1 MREGRRGRVSARA
14 GFILFFI
21 FTKVWYRRGMRYVV
35 AFLLLMSLTTA
46 AEARP
51 KHWFTDPK
59 WWVGEFFI
67 AAAIGADAQSTV
79 LRTNRQVEGNHLL
92 GKNPSRQSVI
102 GVAVLSMGLQTTYHA
117 FCWKLTV
124 GEDDLK
130 GWRIV
135 GYTAI
140 PTEVVAIY
148 GLKGAVH
155 NYHLEFPKAKFSP
168 HMEQH

>member
-1 MREGRRGRVSARA
+1 M
-14 GFILFFI
+14 
-21 FTKVWYRRGMRYVV
+21 KKY
-35 AFLLLMSLTTA
+35 LLLALILLLPVH

-51 KHWFTDPK
+51 KHWFSDKK

-67 AAAIGADAQSTV
+67 AAAIGADAHSTIQ
-79 LRTNRQVEGNHLL
+79 RTNRQVEGNHLL
-92 GKNPSRQSVI
+92 GRNPSRAKVI
-102 GVAVLSMGLQTTYHA
+102 GLASLSMGLQTSYHA
-117 FCWKLTV
+117 FCWHLTS
-124 GEDDLK
+124 GEDDAK

-155 NYHLEFPKAKFSP
+155 NYQLEFPKLKAQDKMVKLP
-168 HMEQH
+168 